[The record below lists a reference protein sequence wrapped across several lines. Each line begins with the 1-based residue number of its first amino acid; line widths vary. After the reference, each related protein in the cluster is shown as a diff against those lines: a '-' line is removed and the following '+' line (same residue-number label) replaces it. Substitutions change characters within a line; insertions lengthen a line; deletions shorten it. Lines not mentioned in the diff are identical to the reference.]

1 VRIGNSFIVGKSS
14 QATFTQYHAF
24 IIFAISNFYRFFT
37 VCECFVI
44 SFSSTMS
51 RKFVTL
57 VGLSPEVAQTIVSMG
72 IAFDDL
78 KVYAA
83 LQAAVTAAL
92 KRSYRQLG

>member
-1 VRIGNSFIVGKSS
+1 
-14 QATFTQYHAF
+14 
-24 IIFAISNFYRFFT
+24 
-37 VCECFVI
+37 
-44 SFSSTMS
+44 MS